1 MPRLVPSLLVAA
13 FAGLAAAAD
22 PRPTFPDAKYG
33 KGELSHVNGMPVL
46 VVRGQPVEIG
56 EQFGVLAVKNA
67 PGLDELH
74 KNFLHDAKLEEKAT
88 VIKLLAR
95 RLKANFPPDH
105 RTEIEAL
112 AKAAGRELDLALFAN
127 TVYDLSSGMGCSTV
141 VVEKGRSKTG
151 APLFGRNFDWLPS
164 KGITEHT
171 LLAVFHPEGKR
182 SFAIVT
188 VTPIVGCISGMNDAG
203 LSCTINEIHLKQSKD
218 HAAFDW
224 DGTPTLLLFR
234 RVLEECRTVSD
245 AEKLVRGARRT
256 TAACLTICDKDG
268 GAVFEITPKTVDV
281 RSAVHDVCCCT
292 NHFRCDGLSL
302 GERCWRYDALEPLQ
316 EEDAKLGVADVFAR
330 LGLVSQGAHTLQSM
344 VFEPAERRLH
354 LKYGPGPATKLEA
367 KTFELGKWLDQK

>member
-13 FAGLAAAAD
+13 LAGLASAAD

-33 KGELSHVNGMPVL
+33 KGELSHVHGMPVL
-46 VVRGQPVEIG
+46 VVRGKPAEIG

-95 RLKANFPPDH
+95 RLKSNFPPDH
-105 RTEIEAL
+105 LAEIEAL
-112 AKAAGRELDLALFAN
+112 VKASGRDLDLALFAN

-141 VVEKGRSKTG
+141 VVEPGRSKTG

-182 SFAIVT
+182 SFATVT

-234 RVLEECRTVSD
+234 RVLEECRTVAE

-268 GAVFEITPKTVDV
+268 GCVFEITPKTVDV

-302 GERCWRYDALEPLQ
+302 GEKCWRYDALEPLQ

-330 LGLVSQGAHTLQSM
+330 LGKVSQGAHTLQSM

-367 KTFELGKWLDQK
+367 KTFELGKWLDK